1 MKVFGFMIRGS
12 YACVK
17 YARNVSKSN
26 FTALD
31 LVQEC
36 NDNSLWGI
44 SLEDLSSQTGILVPR
59 LKKFFNYLAIPNE
72 KEFSSLLSVR
82 NRYVS

>member
-1 MKVFGFMIRGS
+1 MIRGS

-44 SLEDLSSQTGILVPR
+44 SQTGILVPR

>member
-1 MKVFGFMIRGS
+1 MIRGS

-31 LVQEC
+31 LVQEG
-36 NDNSLWGI
+36 NANSLWGI

-72 KEFSSLLSVR
+72 KEFSLLLDVR
-82 NRYVS
+82 DRYVS